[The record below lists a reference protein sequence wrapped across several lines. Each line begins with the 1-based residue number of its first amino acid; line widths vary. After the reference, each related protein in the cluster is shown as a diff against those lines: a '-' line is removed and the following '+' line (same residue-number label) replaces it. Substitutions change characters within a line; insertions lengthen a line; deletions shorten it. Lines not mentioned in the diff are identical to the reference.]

1 MFQVVAF
8 NNTATPAD
16 ADTTV
21 ALDPVGAVADP
32 QVHVEGDNIY
42 VPAETLELIGFW
54 GFTGSLTATETA
66 VAAQIRLEAPSMGVY
81 KDISKF
87 QKPAAAAADDEEPDA
102 PTPLNLWLAN
112 PMILTAGEGL
122 QMKVRETVAGD
133 DRQATGLVWFG
144 NGNYMNPYLGIPDR
158 SMLEV
163 RFTAAV
169 AAAAYEW
176 KNGAI
181 TFEQSL
187 PVGQYAIMGMHVI
200 SDSGIAARL
209 VIGGQGARP
218 GCLAYDDIEDISNE
232 VFRKGHLGV
241 WGVFHTH
248 APPTLDMLC
257 RTTDTSQE
265 GWLDLIKIR

>member
-8 NNTATPAD
+8 NHTATPAD

-21 ALDPVGAVADP
+21 ALDPVEAVADP
-32 QVHVEGDNIY
+32 QVHVEGNNVY

-66 VAAQIRLEAPSMGVY
+66 VAAQMRLEAPSMSVY

-87 QKPAAAAADDEEPDA
+87 QIPAAAAADDEEPDA
-102 PTPLNLWLAN
+102 PTPLELWLEN
-112 PMILTAGEGL
+112 PMRLTAGEGL
-122 QMKVRETVAGD
+122 QWHVAETVAGD
-133 DRQATGLVWFG
+133 DRQATALVWFG
-144 NGNYMNPYLGIPDR
+144 NGQYGNPYLGRPMINA
-158 SMLEV
+158 

-181 TFEQSL
+181 TLEQNL

-218 GCLAYDDIEDISNE
+218 GCLAYDDIEDISNQ
-232 VFRKGHLGV
+232 VFRGGHIGE
-241 WGVFHTH
+241 WGRFHTH

-257 RTTDTSQE
+257 RTTDTSQQ
-265 GWLDLIKIR
+265 GWLDLIPI